1 MIFLYNII
9 NRQNTT
15 GSELTQCFHASKA
28 NLKTHFVNSPQLDVK
43 CKGTLEKVRK
53 ENTIHRRKNG
63 RNPYRQP
70 GKMDTYPLTQ
80 IGRTGG
86 TSLHRKTGNGSM
98 NFKTDCCRRNYK
110 NIRITA
116 TARLTVS

>member
-15 GSELTQCFHASKA
+15 GGELTRCFHASKA

-53 ENTIHRRKNG
+53 ESTIH
-63 RNPYRQP
+63 
-70 GKMDTYPLTQ
+70 
-80 IGRTGG
+80 
-86 TSLHRKTGNGSM
+86 
-98 NFKTDCCRRNYK
+98 
-110 NIRITA
+110 
-116 TARLTVS
+116 